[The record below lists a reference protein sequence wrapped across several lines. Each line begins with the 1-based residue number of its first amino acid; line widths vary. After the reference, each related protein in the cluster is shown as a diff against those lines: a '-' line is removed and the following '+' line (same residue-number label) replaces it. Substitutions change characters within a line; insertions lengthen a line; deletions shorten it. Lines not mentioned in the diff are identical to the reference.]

1 MDWSGIEMGPKL
13 AACDERERA
22 FVWHVLTDADG
33 NATEAARLAGYQ
45 DGRNART
52 RGSPGALRVQAHA
65 LMHRERV
72 LQAIEEVGR
81 QQFRTLLVPAIVR
94 TRALLENPDHPDH
107 SKMLQSMLSRLGFG
121 ERSGVDVNVAG
132 EVVVNHTDAAV
143 EQLRILK
150 GLGVPRE
157 KLVEMF
163 GFSGLGRYEKM
174 LGKVEG
180 RGMKVIDHV
189 GAEDE
194 TRETDG
200 GFTEGVA
207 DAPADGSCEKG
218 GT

>member
-1 MDWSGIEMGPKL
+1 MGPKL
-13 AACDERERA
+13 SACSDRERA
-22 FVWHVLTDADG
+22 FVWHLLTDADG
-33 NATEAARLAGYQ
+33 NGAEAARLAGYG
-45 DGRNART
+45 DKSEAAKVR
-52 RGSPGALRVQAHA
+52 AHE
-65 LMHRERV
+65 LLHRDRV
-72 LQAIEEVGR
+72 LSAIEEVGR
-81 QQFRTLLVPAIVR
+81 QQFRSLLVLTIMK
-94 TRALLENPDHPDH
+94 TKELLCNPKHPDH
-107 SKMLQSMLSRLGFG
+107 SKVVQSMLSRLGFG

-174 LGKVEG
+174 LGEVEG

-189 GAEDE
+189 GAKDE

-207 DAPADGSCEKG
+207 DAPADGGREKG
-218 GT
+218 RA